1 MSDDDYQYSYSS
13 DESDRSAEEE
23 DAVRL
28 IREEDVWSAMQER
41 SSSLGE
47 LLGQPAEVA
56 LALLHLH
63 RWSEERVCQA
73 WLDPATPSSNASVM
87 TEVRRCSGECAVC
100 CGEEEEL
107 LRIEPCGHCFCR
119 SCWRQYLGITGG
131 EQQGHSSCAM
141 PCMQDGCSVVLAE
154 PLWRA
159 AGQQEL
165 YRQLSVRWNISV
177 GERMRCC
184 PTPHCP
190 WVLCLGPLLDRLP
203 VGCRCGGGT
212 WCSRCGREWHA
223 PVSCADVERWEEKCA
238 SESETGS
245 WLAVH
250 TKPCPRC
257 RTRIE
262 KNQGCNHMR
271 CTQCGYHFCWVCM
284 ESWDDHGPETGGY
297 YHCNRFAER
306 SGDGEADGGEQQSE
320 IKTQLERYLHYYYR
334 YQNHLRSRAHAKQQ
348 LATAEE
354 EAGPSGGSRRR
365 GTDDYSN
372 PAAAVPAG
380 LRQVCRCRTTLA
392 YTYVMCFY
400 SSDGPE
406 RVLLE
411 DQQEQLEKF
420 TERLTE
426 LLEQDTLQATAAEE
440 AAERRQQQRV
450 RDLQNLV
457 AVAERFRLN
466 VEETLPLAADRPP
479 SATAPES

>member
-1 MSDDDYQYSYSS
+1 MLPVLLWLHYHHRHGLPGLHHLPLHHHHRLHA
-13 DESDRSAEEE
+13 RSGAHRHLLHLHLHL
-23 DAVRL
+23 RL
-28 IREEDVWSAMQER
+28 LHD
-41 SSSLGE
+41 
-47 LLGQPAEVA
+47 

-73 WLDPATPSSNASVM
+73 WLDPATPSSSAAVM

-141 PCMQDGCSVVLAE
+141 RCMQDGCSVVLAE

-190 WVLCLGPLLDRLP
+190 WVLCLGPLLDRVP
-203 VGCRCGGGT
+203 VRCRCGGGT

-306 SGDGEADGGEQQSE
+306 SDDGEATSLIASMRSSRPIDPLVSITHAMRGDGEYMVGNTGRPAPNPTADC
-320 IKTQLERYLHYYYR
+320 
-334 YQNHLRSRAHAKQQ
+334 
-348 LATAEE
+348 
-354 EAGPSGGSRRR
+354 RR
-365 GTDDYSN
+365 
-372 PAAAVPAG
+372 
-380 LRQVCRCRTTLA
+380 
-392 YTYVMCFY
+392 
-400 SSDGPE
+400 DG
-406 RVLLE
+406 R
-411 DQQEQLEKF
+411 
-420 TERLTE
+420 
-426 LLEQDTLQATAAEE
+426 
-440 AAERRQQQRV
+440 
-450 RDLQNLV
+450 
-457 AVAERFRLN
+457 
-466 VEETLPLAADRPP
+466 
-479 SATAPES
+479 